1 MNISIAFENPR
12 LRLGAEKIV
21 EALNEVGLAAGIR
34 ISDAAPAPGDVLVAV
49 RGKSE
54 AIRAMEEEERLLY
67 HADVPQGEAFQ
78 LETVAGGGVAVA
90 GGGETGALYGC
101 LSLAER
107 IRAEGGLPD
116 ELLSFDAPV
125 FTLRGPC
132 VGLQKTTV
140 EPPRRTYEYPITPD
154 RFPWFYDRA
163 QWLEL
168 LDMMLENR
176 ANVLYL
182 WSGHPFS
189 SLLKL
194 EKYPEALEVSGEEY
208 EENHETFLWLARECD
223 RRGIW
228 LVVKFY
234 NIHIPLP
241 FAEAHGL
248 PLMQDG
254 IDPLVR
260 EYTFECIR
268 RFVAEYPNVGLM
280 VCLGEALRGADNKA
294 AWFADTI
301 VPALKAGARDAGLRE
316 EPPLIL
322 RGHDCDP
329 DKALGRVNGGYRNL
343 YTMWKYN
350 GEGLTTRL
358 PRGKWQKN
366 HLAIAPLGKK
376 HIINVHILANLE
388 PYRFLSPLYIR
399 QCVQASWRRL
409 GGGGLHLYPLFYWD
423 WPYSPDK
430 AEPRLRQLARD
441 RLWFE
446 AWFRYAWNPDR
457 PEDAERLYWIKR
469 VMAQYDL
476 DEQSAAKLLAAAA
489 DAALCQT
496 KSLSRFGITE
506 GNRQTLSLGM
516 TMSQLTNAAR
526 YRPNGELYASVAR
539 AGETLEE
546 YAAKEARGEAHTGE
560 TPPIAVDMLLRRTAH
575 MRGLLGEIGPG
586 NAECAR
592 MLGDIESVCLF
603 TESLCEKAL
612 AALRVLKYKYACDGR
627 CAGDVTPLQ
636 EALPHLRASL
646 ERYRALA
653 AHNDRTYL
661 FANSMQT
668 RQRKIPFPDGA
679 RFSHW
684 RDCLPE
690 YEREY
695 AAFERNVARLSGG
708 WLPDPPPVGD
718 APRLPQ
724 AAFDVLEGGEKYV
737 FTPGERAFTDKD
749 SPIELCA
756 SELDGLTGVRFGMG
770 EAIVKGISL
779 TLRLRERSRI
789 LLGYIDD
796 RGVEWLAPPS
806 LETDTHADDR
816 GGYAPALVH
825 AAKIRGV
832 RALNVH
838 AFLYEAGEVRLQ
850 PGTGAFTV
858 IGVIPESASLTP
870 RDAGLDAESLTSLDW
885 LYEDEDETRAEKG

>member
-67 HADVPQGEAFQ
+67 HAGVPQGEAFQ

-329 DKALGRVNGGYRNL
+329 DKALSRVNGGYRNL

-469 VMAQYDL
+469 VMAQYEL

-560 TPPIAVDMLLRRTAH
+560 TPPIAVDMLLRRAARIRELTKDIA
-575 MRGLLGEIGPG
+575 PG
-586 NAECAR
+586 NDECTR
-592 MLGDIESVCLF
+592 MLTDMESIRLF
-603 TESLCEKAL
+603 TESMCLKVR
-612 AALRVLKYKYACDGR
+612 AALKVLEYKYTMDAR
-627 CAGDVTPLQ
+627 CAGNSELLKA
-636 EALPHLRASL
+636 ALDHLKQSL
-646 ERYRALA
+646 EKYRQLTALTEK
-653 AHNDRTYL
+653 TYL

-668 RQRKIPFPDGA
+668 RQRKIPFPDG
-679 RFSHW
+679 RIYGHW
-684 RDCLPE
+684 RACLPE
-690 YEREY
+690 YEREC
-695 AAFERNVARLSGG
+695 AAFERNVQRVCAGI
-708 WLPDPPPVGD
+708 LPEPPSPGD
-718 APRLPQ
+718 GDKLPEAPFELIS
-724 AAFDVLEGGEKYV
+724 GGEKFV
-737 FTPGERAFTDKD
+737 FAPGEQLFTDKD

-756 SELDGLTGVRFGMG
+756 SELNGLTGVRMGMG
-770 EAIVKGISL
+770 EAIVTGVKLKISL
-779 TLRLRERSRI
+779 ARRSRI
-789 LLGYIDD
+789 LIGYIDD

-816 GGYAPALVH
+816 GGYAPVLIH
-825 AAKIRGV
+825 GAKAKGLK
-832 RALNVH
+832 ALNVH
-838 AFLYEAGEVRLQ
+838 AFLYDAGETELDF
-850 PGTGAFTV
+850 GTGAFV
-858 IGVIPESASLTP
+858 LAGVIPDCVPLSP
-870 RDAGLDAESLTSLDW
+870 RDAGLDAESLSTLDW
-885 LYEDEDETRAEKG
+885 LYEDDDER